1 MTGSLRKAAL
11 AKRDNDPSYS
21 SFIMTESPSTQVMNW
36 EILIDAP
43 AFSVRRSGRFLV
55 TELRVPHRVIST
67 SACNGGQS
75 ENLRYL
81 VNHQSCEGSGDH
93 ERGACMTRL
102 GPERYHASVC
112 AELGLPAEAAATMG
126 TAANMNYATVMTRGD
141 DDVSVTAI
149 VTAGVQGNA
158 CCAGDPASWREVPQ
172 ERVPALPSGTINT
185 QLLLSCPLTEG
196 ALARAVMTVTEAKT
210 AALQQLAVRS
220 RYSMDLA
227 TGTTTDQFC
236 VAAPLQGAAARRY
249 ASPGTKLGEYI
260 GTAVRDATLEA
271 LRWHNGL
278 EASYTRG
285 IFHALGRYGVKED
298 AFLAEM
304 APYLNESQ
312 LELLKKNRNSV
323 MYEPLVSAA
332 AYALASVLDRHRYG
346 VFPPSAAK
354 EALRQQA
361 ASLAASL
368 AARLD
373 RWPEFHAS
381 LPEIDLEHPKQL
393 ILAAIALGWS
403 KKWS

>member
-1 MTGSLRKAAL
+1 MH
-11 AKRDNDPSYS
+11 
-21 SFIMTESPSTQVMNW
+21 W
-36 EILIDAP
+36 ETLIDNT
-43 AFSVRRSGRFLV
+43 AFSVRRSGRFLI
-55 TELRVPHRVIST
+55 TELLVPHRVLST

-81 VNHQSCEGSGDH
+81 VNHQSCESSSHH

-102 GPERYHASVC
+102 GPERYHDSLC
-112 AELGLPAEAAATMG
+112 AELGLPPESAASMG
-126 TAANMNYATVMTRGD
+126 TAANMNYATIVERGD
-141 DDVSVTAI
+141 NDVSVTAI

-158 CCAGDPASWREVPQ
+158 SCAGDPATWREAPE
-172 ERVPALPSGTINT
+172 ERTAPVLQAGTINAEI
-185 QLLLSCPLTEG
+185 LLSCPVTEG
-196 ALARAVMTVTEAKT
+196 ALARAAMTMTEAKS

-236 VAAPLQGAAARRY
+236 VAAPLHGGKPHRY
-249 ASPGTKLGEYI
+249 TSPGTKLGEYL
-260 GTAVRDATLEA
+260 GAAVRDATLEA

-278 EASYTRG
+278 EPSYTRG
-285 IFHALGRYGVKED
+285 LFHALGRYGVNED
-298 AFLAEM
+298 AFLAEI
-304 APYLNESQ
+304 APYLNDSE
-312 LELLKKNRNSV
+312 LELLKKNCNSV

-332 AYALASVLDRHRYG
+332 AYALASILDRCRNG
-346 VFPPSAAK
+346 VFPASAAQ

-373 RWPEFHAS
+373 RWPEFHDG
-381 LPEIDLEHPKQL
+381 LPQVDVDHPKQL
-393 ILAAIALGWS
+393 ILSAIALGWS